1 MRFFYWLVAIPLTL
15 IAVSFAVSNREA
27 VTLEIW
33 PVPYVLD
40 MPLYLVGL
48 GGLLLGFLSGGFIS
62 WISAGRARSRARQA
76 ERRVKEQDR
85 ELRDL
90 RAQLLDIKRAD
101 EEAKASSA
109 ASLTTG
115 KKENVREPQ
124 AATAIT
130 Q

>member
-62 WISAGRARSRARQA
+62 WISAGRTRSRARQA

-90 RAQLLDIKRAD
+90 RAQLLDTKRAD
-101 EEAKASSA
+101 EEAKASSG
-109 ASLTTG
+109 SLTAG
-115 KKENVREPQ
+115 DRENIREPQ
-124 AATAIT
+124 AASAIT